1 MKKVMIILALIVMN
15 CLNTQRGRCEKRLVD
30 RNQSMSDCID
40 SLKSFPALNS
50 IDQEF
55 NERNNTTGPTR
66 TSEALRARGLSTCII
81 AIEKERECK
90 KKSEYIPTF
99 D

>member
-1 MKKVMIILALIVMN
+1 VKKGMIILALIVMN
-15 CLNTQRGRCEKRLVD
+15 CLNTQRGRCEKRLRD

-40 SLKSFPALNS
+40 LLITIPLVNSLE
-50 IDQEF
+50 QES
-55 NERNNTTGPTR
+55 NERNKTSGPTNAGEFGR
-66 TSEALRARGLSTCII
+66 VSALSTCII